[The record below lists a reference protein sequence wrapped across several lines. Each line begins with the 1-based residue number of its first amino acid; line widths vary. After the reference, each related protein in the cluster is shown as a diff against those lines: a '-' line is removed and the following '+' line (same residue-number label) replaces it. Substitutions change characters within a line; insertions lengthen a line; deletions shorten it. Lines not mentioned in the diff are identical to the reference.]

1 MPQYASAYFVR
12 RLYMDSSW
20 GYHSAKEMIEEST
33 KLGNS
38 YCAKRHCIWLCDEI
52 IGSCF
57 HPKLSYWQEVK
68 REIEKS

>member
-1 MPQYASAYFVR
+1 MTPKQK
-12 RLYMDSSW
+12 
-20 GYHSAKEMIEEST
+20 AKEMIEEST